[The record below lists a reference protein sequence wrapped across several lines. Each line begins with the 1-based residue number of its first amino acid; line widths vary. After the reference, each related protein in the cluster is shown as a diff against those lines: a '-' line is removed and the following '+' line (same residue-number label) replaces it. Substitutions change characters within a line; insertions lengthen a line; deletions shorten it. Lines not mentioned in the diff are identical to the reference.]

1 MKKTG
6 KLSLEQEL
14 ELQILREQVKDLSLD
29 QAQDYVVEVVRQMM
43 LKDNLFKHLIKQAFT
58 H

>member
-1 MKKTG
+1 MKKPG